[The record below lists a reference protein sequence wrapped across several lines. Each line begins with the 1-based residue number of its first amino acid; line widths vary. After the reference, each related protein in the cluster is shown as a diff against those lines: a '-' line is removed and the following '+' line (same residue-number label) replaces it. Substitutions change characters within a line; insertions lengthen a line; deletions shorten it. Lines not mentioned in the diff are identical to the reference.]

1 MKSHIIGFLLVTLA
15 QIPMP
20 IKIGTTFENKLRPTV
35 DTALLLVWG
44 NSLLT
49 PGFTPITTENREYS
63 PLMGCYRDLGP
74 DRFRYTSIKLW
85 SRTWFL
91 NNPTIGAFWW
101 LFTVCLWLLTVH
113 GSQPACWRHC
123 HCRRVAVSPSVS
135 VTGPALV
142 LDMTECSDFWP

>member
-1 MKSHIIGFLLVTLA
+1 M
-15 QIPMP
+15 
-20 IKIGTTFENKLRPTV
+20 

-91 NNPTIGAFWW
+91 NNPTIGASDDYL
-101 LFTVCLWLLTVH
+101 LFACDSSLLTVCSLRA
-113 GSQPACWRHC
+113 GDT
-123 HCRRVAVSPSVS
+123 VTVGVS
-135 VTGPALV
+135 LC
-142 LDMTECSDFWP
+142 LHQ